1 MFATYYHF
9 QALTNLVLQMLR
21 HEMTMTLT
29 RSTWPKA
36 DTWDLFLSMRL
47 YFETSPQYDELWRN
61 MTEAN
66 RILEKVIQTTQTYAQ
81 FRETLRDVLRLAKQ
95 HRDKLPQRELGMV
108 EQEDLDRFVQGRK
121 HLYGLTPEPVH
132 DVWTDE
138 QRKAYEDKQA
148 AERAKWFADKPARD
162 AQRLRDQRYGRRVVM
177 AYLENGRAVLQIE
190 DIA

>member
-108 EQEDLDRFVQGRK
+108 EQEDLDRFVQDRK
-121 HLYGLTPEPVH
+121 HLYGPTPEPVH

-162 AQRLRDQRYGRRVVM
+162 AQRLQDQRYGRRVVM